1 MADVLTLKASFI
13 LDSAKFKASMN
24 QVTASARSAAQR
36 ITTVMKQAAE
46 RVKAAFAAM
55 ASSLK
60 VSLAGIAIA
69 ATAAAAGFTKMAGEI
84 DRLAKFAR
92 QLDIPVGTL
101 QELESAAGKSGISA
115 DELRSSLEFFQ
126 RSTAEALQ
134 GTGPLADRLRELG
147 INAKAFAALP
157 VDKRM
162 EVFADAIAGMGSQVE
177 RSGAI
182 ADAFGR
188 SGQAMLNL
196 FADGSRG
203 IQDLREQ
210 FRSLGTAISDDAAA
224 GVEEMNDAMQT
235 LREALSGFS
244 QAVVTEAAPGI
255 TQLVELLTSAVTAA
269 GELRRTLID
278 GMANA
283 FVKLGIQIRIHFNDL
298 IGFLLSATASAY
310 QSISGLIGVSSP
322 GLEAIQKSAE
332 QFRKNAEQAR
342 REYENFQKGLGRPS
356 GVPGQPTRPAE
367 TPTIIPSAPSAPEA
381 PAPQAPEIVPVPIP
395 EIEVDPEIIKGI
407 VGSVSSFFGTFK
419 TGDRQEQLLQAI
431 RKATEDTARAVG
443 RTQQGVLS

>member
-1 MADVLTLKASFI
+1 VADVLTLKASFI

-36 ITTVMKQAAE
+36 ITTVMKQAAD

-55 ASSLK
+55 ASSMK
-60 VSLAGIAIA
+60 VSLAGVAVA
-69 ATAAAAGFTKMAGEI
+69 ATAAIAGFSKMAGEI

-147 INAKAFAALP
+147 INAEAFAALP

-177 RSGAI
+177 KSGAI

-196 FADGSRG
+196 FADGSKG

-224 GVEEMNDAMQT
+224 GVEEMNDAMQS

-244 QAVVTEAAPGI
+244 QAIVAEAAPGI

-269 GELRRTLID
+269 GELRRTLVE
-278 GMANA
+278 GLANS
-283 FVKLGIQIRIHFNDL
+283 FVWLGIQIRMHFNDL
-298 IGFLLSATASAY
+298 IAFLLNATASAY
-310 QSISGLIGVSSP
+310 QSISNLVGVSSP

-332 QFRKNAEQAR
+332 QFGKNAEQAR
-342 REYENFQKGLGRPS
+342 REYENFKKGLFRP
-356 GVPGQPTRPAE
+356 GNAPTPPVIPGE
-367 TPTIIPSAPSAPEA
+367 TPSIVPSAPEA
-381 PAPQAPEIVPVPIP
+381 PAPATPEIVPVPIP

-443 RTQQGVLS
+443 RTQQGVLL

>member
-36 ITTVMKQAAE
+36 ITTVMKQAAD

-55 ASSLK
+55 ASSMK
-60 VSLAGIAIA
+60 VSLAGVAVA
-69 ATAAAAGFTKMAGEI
+69 ATAAIAGFSKMAGEI

-147 INAKAFAALP
+147 INAEAFAALP

-177 RSGAI
+177 KSGAI

-196 FADGSRG
+196 FADGSKG

-224 GVEEMNDAMQT
+224 GVEEMNDAMQS

-244 QAVVTEAAPGI
+244 QAIVAEAAPGI

-269 GELRRTLID
+269 GELRRTLVE
-278 GMANA
+278 GLANS
-283 FVKLGIQIRIHFNDL
+283 FVWLGIQIRMHFNDL
-298 IGFLLSATASAY
+298 IAFLLNATASAY
-310 QSISGLIGVSSP
+310 QSISNLVGVSSP

-332 QFRKNAEQAR
+332 QFGKNAEQAR
-342 REYENFQKGLGRPS
+342 REYENFKKGLFRP
-356 GVPGQPTRPAE
+356 GNAPTPPVIPGE
-367 TPTIIPSAPSAPEA
+367 TPSIVPSAPEA
-381 PAPQAPEIVPVPIP
+381 PAPATPEIVPVPIP

-443 RTQQGVLS
+443 RTQQGVLL